1 MVAGEDPRSPAEAKM
16 RLKLQIEK
24 DRTALFE
31 GTYEV
36 TDAESFGKACAE
48 AWTQLRVRQFG
59 QASSVGAL
67 METLNNNVLDAL
79 DKAHIRLSKA

>member
-1 MVAGEDPRSPAEAKM
+1 M

-31 GTYEV
+31 GIYEV

-48 AWTQLRVRQFG
+48 AWTQLRARQFG